1 MIDLII
7 TKLKTG
13 PIKAVVKFGEAMPSA
28 LTYVVVIEEPTQL
41 GYTRYRINAHMQP
54 GQQDALRL
62 YCKKTAFD
70 LLAYIEMTGSEDRR
84 FELKPLG
91 IGKVIIANS
100 DKTISQEAI
109 FSLPEMSYV

>member
-1 MIDLII
+1 MNDLII
-7 TKLKTG
+7 AKLKTG
-13 PIKAVVKFGEAMPSA
+13 PIKAVIKFGETMPSA
-28 LTYVVVIEEPTQL
+28 LTYAVVIEEPTQF
-41 GYTRYRINAHMQP
+41 GYTRYRVNAHMQP

-62 YCKKTAFD
+62 YCKKTVFD

-91 IGKVIIANS
+91 ISKVVTTNT